1 MAKQPKLVL
10 RESCVHDVSKN
21 WVPGKFVEMGAGT
34 GGMTRLFL
42 DRGFFGACHD
52 LGADS
57 REMMRGNLSAY
68 QGNIR
73 VVESLEELEKKAYDY
88 LLAFE
93 VLEHIQDDLNVLTEW
108 AEYVKPG
115 GKLLLSVPAHQKKY
129 GKSDELVGHVR
140 RYEKDQL
147 RSLISSAGFE
157 DICIVNYGYPI
168 TELTRRFSN
177 FLVRGEKDYDE
188 LSAEQRSIRSAQMK
202 PKKINSWLKIFSGQL
217 VTPFCSI
224 QRWFYNVDLGDGY
237 VATAV
242 KAGQKETAH
251 TV

>member
-73 VVESLEELEKKAYDY
+73 VVESLEELEKK
-88 LLAFE
+88 
-93 VLEHIQDDLNVLTEW
+93 LTITSW
-108 AEYVKPG
+108 
-115 GKLLLSVPAHQKKY
+115 
-129 GKSDELVGHVR
+129 
-140 RYEKDQL
+140 
-147 RSLISSAGFE
+147 RSK
-157 DICIVNYGYPI
+157 CW
-168 TELTRRFSN
+168 
-177 FLVRGEKDYDE
+177 
-188 LSAEQRSIRSAQMK
+188 SIYRM
-202 PKKINSWLKIFSGQL
+202 I
-217 VTPFCSI
+217 
-224 QRWFYNVDLGDGY
+224 
-237 VATAV
+237 
-242 KAGQKETAH
+242 
-251 TV
+251 